1 MSDAA
6 VAASGLAAEVTGS
19 IDAEVRLLAAVAYGE
34 GSTADVEEELAGI
47 AHAVTNRCKAWRK
60 TVSEVIRIDT
70 GYTYAA
76 DGSCTRFNLLKAASL
91 AEINKHGG
99 MRIAINAARQ
109 ALAGE
114 GSDPSNDAYWWD
126 GYDLKDRKQSNMR
139 ILHGFKYGDPS
150 HNIFGMEPILKP
162 VTAYWQAVNKK
173 TGKTVDTKVR
183 GSYDCIY
190 VSKAAHGGTIFWR
203 YNPDY
208 VKASGAKEY
217 K

>member
-1 MSDAA
+1 MTDAA

-47 AHAVTNRCKAWRK
+47 AHAVANRCKAWDK
-60 TVSEVIRIDT
+60 TVAEIIRVDS

-76 DGSCTRFNLLKAASL
+76 NGKCVRFNQLKAAGL
-91 AEINKHGG
+91 DEINKNGG
-99 MRIAINAARQ
+99 MRIAVNAARQ

-114 GSDPSNDAYWWD
+114 GSDPSNGAYWWD
-126 GYDLKDRKQSNMR
+126 GYDLKDKKQSNMR
-139 ILHGFKYGDPS
+139 ILRGFKYGDPS
-150 HNIFGMEPILKP
+150 HNIFGMQPILVP
-162 VTAYWQAVNKK
+162 VTLYWQAVNKN
-173 TGKTVDTKVR
+173 GDVVNTKVR
-183 GSYDCIY
+183 GSFDCAY

-208 VKASGAKEY
+208 VKASGTKEF